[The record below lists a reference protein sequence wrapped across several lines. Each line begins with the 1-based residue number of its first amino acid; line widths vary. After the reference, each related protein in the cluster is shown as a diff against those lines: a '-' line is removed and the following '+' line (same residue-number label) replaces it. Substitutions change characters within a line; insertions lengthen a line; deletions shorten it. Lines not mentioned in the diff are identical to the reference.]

1 MEGGLMVQF
10 QQIITGWKA
19 MPDFL
24 SPPVNEE
31 EVDLLIEF
39 SNYLMDKIMEEEE
52 DSKLEALLHLVGSY
66 ISEYEEKNVPEPIGS
81 PIEALEYLMEEHGL
95 TRRDLFEI
103 GSRGVLSEIFN
114 GKRKLNKRQI
124 IALSKRFKC
133 NPLTFF

>member
-1 MEGGLMVQF
+1 MVQF
-10 QQIITGWKA
+10 QQIITRWKA

-24 SPPVNEE
+24 SPPVDDNQL
-31 EVDLLIEF
+31 DLLIEF
-39 SNYLMDKIMEEEE
+39 SNYLMDKIMEEKG

-66 ISEYEEKNVPEPIGS
+66 ISEYEEANIPEPIGS

-95 TRRDLFEI
+95 TRKDLTEI

-124 IALSKRFKC
+124 MALSTRFKC
-133 NPLTFF
+133 NPLTFW

>member
-1 MEGGLMVQF
+1 MVQF

-19 MPDFL
+19 MPNFL
-24 SPPVNEE
+24 SPPVNDKQL
-31 EVDLLIEF
+31 DLLIEF

-52 DSKLEALLHLVGSY
+52 NSKLEALLHLVGYY
-66 ISEYEEKNVPEPIGS
+66 ISEYEETNIPEPISS

-95 TRRDLFEI
+95 TRKDLSEI

-124 IALSKRFKC
+124 IALTKRFKC
-133 NPLTFF
+133 NPLTFC